1 MLLTKGSNMN
11 VMNKYLPITNV
22 SRPQWFER
30 ASVSEQLDYF
40 ELEQQLIASQAKM
53 DKQLGAHA
61 SLRTYAK
68 SIASQLLQLEFGS
81 TLDPDNLMTIS
92 RYSFNVGGRRVMQ
105 EDKRSLTDLLLCGL
119 HEEGERGSITFE
131 GEDLPLG
138 LNQQWLEELLVE
150 DVRATY
156 GAAFRNLFQ
165 RSGVLTAMNSV
176 TRDQLQLSAF
186 AAKLQGHLDDT
197 SLQRVQRAVGG
208 DASLIIAPLQLRDDT
223 RPLLGLVAIASRS
236 PSQDDWLLYAPQ
248 SPGGQDWYKL
258 STLRQLSFEIG
269 GWTETSEGQDYLLW
283 RSHALDRE
291 AIGGY
296 LKQVSKLPNLW
307 RGVAL
312 ASNPYMG
319 GEVLNTLVY
328 NHRAWLVAQEE
339 HHTPYGY
346 RTAKNQQRQNFTRM
360 TCELRA
366 LKTIEVREGGFV
378 SYERFC
384 HQLIKRQVE
393 EVLLSRGEQVD
404 VNPDRIFVEVER
416 GQQMTL
422 TRLIADEVHFY
433 STNADRDGY
442 PRFTVATDH
451 PPINQLSI
459 HHVAGWS
466 RTLRPGEKYID
477 MLRATY
483 IDRTNGYYKQQLY
496 KGITQRQMRV
506 AVTQALFTGRLVKEH
521 VDELM
526 KVIAAFDHPQ
536 ATSPVGEA
544 PEQVRDSAL
553 YKLHLKGRLVVG
565 AFVFRL
571 HVAGKIEEY
580 LYTPDAP
587 DGCELRPFK
596 DFVSAVKTR
605 GLGNYFYDRVYGKY
619 QPQVGTYLTDLEQI
633 ANFIEAPTLE
643 RNSRITDF
651 FSCYYDVLSKVI
663 TDVDEKTQS
672 LEEIITGLVYNAVVS
687 AVSVIAI
694 VYVPVGIALSAA
706 LLTQNLVQG
715 VHAYTEG
722 NRSKALSH
730 FAKAV
735 IELASLGKA
744 GLGKSGATA
753 VQKSLIGLLG
763 DVYTVEKLFAEISG
777 QPRLH
782 GRALEVIQEILDD
795 PESNTSKTTIS

>member
-1 MLLTKGSNMN
+1 MN
-11 VMNKYLPITNV
+11 VMNNYLPDTNGR
-22 SRPQWFER
+22 RPQWFER
-30 ASVSEQLDYF
+30 ANISEQLDF
-40 ELEQQLIASQAKM
+40 VELEQQLVASQSEL

-81 TLDPDNLMTIS
+81 TLDPDNLITTS
-92 RYSFNVGGRRVMQ
+92 RYIFDAAGRRVMQ
-105 EDKRSLTDLLLCGL
+105 EDKRSLTDMLLCGL
-119 HEEGERGSITFE
+119 HEEGVRGSITFE

-138 LNQQWLEELLVE
+138 LNQQWLEHLLTE
-150 DVRATY
+150 DVRAAY
-156 GAAFRNLFQ
+156 GAAFRDLFQ
-165 RSGVLTAMNSV
+165 RSAVLTAMNSI

-197 SLQRVQRAVGG
+197 SLQRVQRAVDG

-248 SPGGQDWYKL
+248 SPGGQDWYTL
-258 STLRQLSFEIG
+258 STLRQMSVDIG
-269 GWTETSEGQDYLLW
+269 GWTETSEGRDYLLW

-296 LKQVSKLPNLW
+296 LKQVFKLPNLW
-307 RGVAL
+307 RGVAP
-312 ASNPYMG
+312 APTPYTG
-319 GEVLNTLVY
+319 AEVLNTLVY

-346 RTAKNQQRQNFTRM
+346 RTATNQQRQNFTRM

-384 HQLIKRQVE
+384 HQLIKRQIE
-393 EVLLSRGEQVD
+393 EVLLSRGEQVA
-404 VNPDRIFVEVER
+404 VNPDRIFVEIER

-433 STNADRDGY
+433 SDNADRDGY

-483 IDRTNGYYKQQLY
+483 IDRSNGYYKQQLY
-496 KGITQRQMRV
+496 KGIIQRQMRV
-506 AVTQALFTGRLVKEH
+506 AVTQALFTGRLVKQH
-521 VDELM
+521 VDELL
-526 KVIAAFDHPQ
+526 KVVEAFNHPQ

-544 PEQVRDSAL
+544 PDQVRHSAL

-565 AFVFRL
+565 VFVFRV
-571 HVAGKIEEY
+571 HVDGKIEEY

-605 GLGNYFYDRVYGKY
+605 GLGDYFYDRVYGKY
-619 QPQVGTYLTDLEQI
+619 QPQVGTYLTDLEQA
-633 ANFIEAPTLE
+633 ANFTEVPTLE
-643 RNSRITDF
+643 RNSRITDLYW
-651 FSCYYDVLSKVI
+651 CYYDVLTKVI
-663 TDVDEKTQS
+663 SDVDEKTQS

-694 VYVPVGIALSAA
+694 VYAPVGIALSVA
-706 LLTQNLVQG
+706 LLAQNLVQG

-735 IELASLGKA
+735 IELAALGKA

-782 GRALEVIQEILDD
+782 ERALEVIQEVLDD
-795 PESNTSKTTIS
+795 PESITSKTTIR

>member
-1 MLLTKGSNMN
+1 MNM
-11 VMNKYLPITNV
+11 MNRYLPVDNGD
-22 SRPQWFER
+22 RPQWRVR
-30 ASVSEQLDYF
+30 ASINEQLHF
-40 ELEQQLIASQAKM
+40 GELEQQLIASQAEL

-61 SLRTYAK
+61 SLQTYAK
-68 SIASQLLQLEFGS
+68 SIASEVLQLEFGS
-81 TLDPDNLMTIS
+81 TLDPDNLMTSS
-92 RYSFNVGGRRVMQ
+92 RYSFDVAGRRVMQ

-131 GEDLPLG
+131 GEGLPPG
-138 LNQQWLEELLVE
+138 LNQQWLEQTLAE
-150 DVRATY
+150 DVRAAY
-156 GAAFRNLFQ
+156 GAAFRDLFQ
-165 RSGVLTAMNSV
+165 RRGVLTAMNSV
-176 TRDQLQLSAF
+176 TRDQLLLSAF
-186 AAKLQGHLDDT
+186 VARLQGHLDDT
-197 SLQRVQRAVGG
+197 SLQRVQRAVDG
-208 DASLIIAPLQLRDDT
+208 DANLIIAPLQLRDDT
-223 RPLLGLVAIASRS
+223 RPLLGLVAIGSRS
-236 PSQDDWLLYAPQ
+236 PSQDDWLLYAPD
-248 SPGGQDWYKL
+248 SPGGQDWYRL
-258 STLRQLSFEIG
+258 STLRQVSVDIG
-269 GWTETSEGQDYLLW
+269 GWTETSEGRDYLLW

-296 LKQVSKLPNLW
+296 LKQVLKLPNLW

-312 ASNPYMG
+312 APTPYTG
-319 GEVLNTLVY
+319 DEVLNTLVY

-346 RTAKNQQRQNFTRM
+346 RTATDQQRQNFTRM

-393 EVLLSRGEQVD
+393 EVLLSRGEQVA
-404 VNPDRIFVEVER
+404 VNPDRIFVEIER

-422 TRLIADEVHFY
+422 PRLIADEVHFY
-433 STNADRDGY
+433 SDNADRDGY

-483 IDRTNGYYKQQLY
+483 IDRTNGYFKQQLY
-496 KGITQRQMRV
+496 MGIMQRQMRV
-506 AVTQALFTGRLVKEH
+506 AVMQALLTGRLVKEH

-526 KVIAAFDHPQ
+526 KVVAAFDHPQ

-544 PEQVRDSAL
+544 PDEVRHSAL
-553 YKLHLKGRLVVG
+553 YKLYLRGRLVVG

-571 HVAGKIEEY
+571 HVAGKIVEY
-580 LYTPDAP
+580 LFTPDAP
-587 DGCELRPFK
+587 DGRELRPFE
-596 DFVSAVKTR
+596 DFVGAVKTH
-605 GLGNYFYDRVYGKY
+605 GLGDYFYDRVFGKY
-619 QPQVGTYLTDLEQI
+619 QPQVGAYLTDLEQQ
-633 ANFIEAPTLE
+633 ANFTEAPTLE
-643 RNSRITDF
+643 RNSRVTDLYWC
-651 FSCYYDVLSKVI
+651 SYDVLAKVI
-663 TDVDEKTQS
+663 SDVDEKTQS

-694 VYVPVGIALSAA
+694 VYAPVGIALSVA

-735 IELASLGKA
+735 IELATLAKA
-744 GLGKSGATA
+744 GYGLSKATKL
-753 VQKSLIGLLG
+753 QKDLIGLLG
-763 DVYTVEKLFAEISG
+763 DVYTVEKLFTEISG

-782 GRALEVIQEILDD
+782 ERALEVIQEILDD
-795 PESNTSKTTIS
+795 PESISSKTTIS